1 MKRYQRQT
9 MLPEWGVAT
18 QEKLKSTQVLIA
30 GAGGLGCPAALNLAL
45 AGVGHIKICDSDTV
59 EMSNLNRQF
68 LHTEERVGTSK
79 VDSAKEALL
88 SINSAIVVEAISQ
101 KITDENVDDI
111 IGDAQVVVD
120 CLDNFS
126 ARYALNACAVRKGV
140 PMVHGAIWGLEGRVV
155 FLHPPKT
162 PCLACIFPKAPAAGT
177 FPAVGAVS
185 CVTGTLQALETIKY
199 LASLGRLLE
208 GRMLII
214 DGATMAFQELEV
226 VSNPACPV
234 CGALHQRPES

>member
-9 MLPEWGVAT
+9 ILSEWGVET
-18 QEKLKSTQVLIA
+18 QKKLKSTRVFIA

-45 AGVGHIKICDSDTV
+45 AGVGHIRICDFDTV
-59 EMSNLNRQF
+59 EISNLNRQF
-68 LHTEERVGTSK
+68 LHTEKRIGTSK
-79 VDSAKEALL
+79 VRSAQETL
-88 SINSAIVVEAISQ
+88 SAINSEIIVEAISH
-101 KITDENVDDI
+101 KITDQNVDEI
-111 IGDAQVVVD
+111 VGDAEVIVD

-126 ARYALNACAVRKGV
+126 ARYALNECAVKKGL

-162 PCLACIFPKAPAAGT
+162 PCLSCIFPKAPARGQL
-177 FPAVGAVS
+177 PAVGAVS
-185 CVTGTLQALETIKY
+185 CITGSVQALETIKY
-199 LASLGRLLE
+199 LTNVGRLLA

-226 VSNPACPV
+226 LRNPACPV
-234 CGALHQRPES
+234 CGELHERLKS